1 MVAATP
7 IAWPV
12 AANEDDDVFAR
23 RASVVSSGVGLFAPP
38 FRKTMH
44 GGAGAHFLCLR
55 QKTSKPALIRIISIR
70 LQVGTPIDLDVR
82 AIRIFESA
90 LNRHLVRAE
99 PDHESFD
106 RF

>member
-70 LQVGTPIDLDVR
+70 LQVGLQSIWTFGQSGFLR
-82 AIRIFESA
+82 ARLIVI
-90 LNRHLVRAE
+90 
-99 PDHESFD
+99 
-106 RF
+106 